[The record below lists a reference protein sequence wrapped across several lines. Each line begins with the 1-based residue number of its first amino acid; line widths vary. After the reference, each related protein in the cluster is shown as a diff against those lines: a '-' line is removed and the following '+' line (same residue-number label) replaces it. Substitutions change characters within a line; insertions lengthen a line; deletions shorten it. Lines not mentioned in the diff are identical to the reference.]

1 MYVLKNTI
9 KVEYSTTFGLE
20 CIQQHFISLENT
32 RNQAQE
38 NVKKAQNKQKAYHDQ
53 KRIETYQI
61 GDKRM
66 IKGTRIAEIRVM
78 ATETSFINN
87 QGKPVNLSLLEGSIT
102 NPSNRAM
109 ESYLSDL
116 QRIDISTR
124 LPDLAPEGTLTE
136 KLTLYVK
143 KFFLA
148 NAINQS
154 VTAHDELQNR
164 IGGNKG
170 KEVWR
175 VALRAYQLYDVRGSY
190 NLLENKYITAHALY
204 RMNKKNFKLLLDEAR
219 KVRAQELSEFFN
231 ESFAGAQE

>member
-1 MYVLKNTI
+1 MATKLEINAKFLDCII
-9 KVEYSTTFGLE
+9 KL
-20 CIQQHFISLENT
+20 Q
-32 RNQAQE
+32 
-38 NVKKAQNKQKAYHDQ
+38 
-53 KRIETYQI
+53 
-61 GDKRM
+61 RM

-148 NAINQS
+148 NAI
-154 VTAHDELQNR
+154 
-164 IGGNKG
+164 K
-170 KEVWR
+170 
-175 VALRAYQLYDVRGSY
+175 
-190 NLLENKYITAHALY
+190 
-204 RMNKKNFKLLLDEAR
+204 
-219 KVRAQELSEFFN
+219 
-231 ESFAGAQE
+231 